1 MDHMFRTVLSR
12 TMIVSALLSVTGL
25 AFVAPAS
32 AQTGYPP
39 GGCTV
44 TSDSQSAGTHAVGE
58 TFVIQLAPVCPFTPG
73 SAVPVSVNGQ
83 SVGTKVANASGF
95 VAVTITVQS
104 ATQLVVD
111 DPVNVAGRCGPN
123 TAVATGPSAVAG
135 KPVTLTATFTIACAA
150 AAAAQPVPSG
160 TVARTGAN
168 VARSTGVALLLV
180 VSGALLVVLVKR
192 RSPAPLAGSR

>member
-1 MDHMFRTVLSR
+1 MDHTFRTVLSR
-12 TMIVSALLSVTGL
+12 TMIGLAMLSASCL

-39 GGCTV
+39 GGCTA
-44 TSDSQSAGTHAVGE
+44 TAENQSAGTHAVGE
-58 TFVIQLAPVCPFTPG
+58 TFVIQLAPTCPFTPG
-73 SAVPVSVNGQ
+73 GTVAVSVNGQ
-83 SVGTKVANASGF
+83 SVGTKPANASGF
-95 VAVTITVQS
+95 VAVSITVQS

-111 DPVNVAGRCGPN
+111 DPVNVAGRCGSN
-123 TAVATGPSAVAG
+123 TAVATGPSSVAG
-135 KPVTLTATFTIACAA
+135 KPVTLTATFTLNCAA

-180 VSGALLVVLVKR
+180 MSGALLVVLVRR